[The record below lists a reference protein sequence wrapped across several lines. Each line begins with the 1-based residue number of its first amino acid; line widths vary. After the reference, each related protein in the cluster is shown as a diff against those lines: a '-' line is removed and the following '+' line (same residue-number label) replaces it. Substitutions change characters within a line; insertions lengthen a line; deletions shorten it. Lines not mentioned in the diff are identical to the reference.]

1 MYSSHG
7 DLRTL
12 FSFFSSISISMNPL
26 AVKRFIQAHLKRSK
40 TDKVDAQGIA
50 EYGKRMD
57 FGNQRRLI
65 FREYV
70 SYMYY

>member
-1 MYSSHG
+1 
-7 DLRTL
+7 
-12 FSFFSSISISMNPL
+12 MNPL